1 MFRIIASTCLLRL
14 LVSPTVVF
22 GQADVI
28 FVGGNVLTADSR
40 RLAVEAV
47 ALARE
52 RIRAVGSNKEI
63 QRLAGAKTRV
73 IDLRG
78 RTVIPGLMDAHV
90 HLPSSAESETSR
102 HSPSGAIRVYQRWNE
117 YVSQL
122 ISRKES
128 CLKDA
133 DRATRNDPSKPYLHH
148 RERHREC
155 RGAKLRCTGSSLVAR
170 RAHTSS
176 TNLPANP

>member
-1 MFRIIASTCLLRL
+1 
-14 LVSPTVVF
+14 VVF

-117 YVSQL
+117 YVPQL

-133 DRATRNDPSKPYLHH
+133 DRATRNDPGPSTIV
-148 RERHREC
+148 
-155 RGAKLRCTGSSLVAR
+155 RCSLSLACESLAAESGNNIRQGAR
-170 RAHTSS
+170 R
-176 TNLPANP
+176 